1 MNCPYSTYL
10 LACIRIDY
18 DFTFIGQRLSKA
30 FLSSLSKSKKREVII
45 NMLKTIGACVNV
57 ALSDYDESTKNHVVE
72 LMKESL
78 REQSIEFIFENTWEV
93 VENKRKLYKN
103 EDGSLERQDEESGE
117 GTLFSEIN
125 DPREILEVMTVGL
138 TVKVE
143 GNSENT

>member
-1 MNCPYSTYL
+1 
-10 LACIRIDY
+10 
-18 DFTFIGQRLSKA
+18 
-30 FLSSLSKSKKREVII
+30 
-45 NMLKTIGACVNV
+45 MLKTIGACVNV
-57 ALSDYDESTKNHVVE
+57 ALADYDESTKNHVVE

-117 GTLFSEIN
+117 GALFSEIN